1 MATPEV
7 YDWRLVPR
15 HIHEAPELA
24 VLGVLAAALDMTF
37 LVLNAAYP
45 EIDEPPNLSNR
56 WRPGAVSAYR
66 VLMSAGDL
74 RRVLATYRRVTEAQL
89 SGTSPSSGGP
99 DRIPF

>member
-7 YDWRLVPR
+7 YDWRLAPR

-37 LVLNAAYP
+37 VVLNAAYP
-45 EIDEPPNLSNR
+45 ELHEPPTPSNR

-66 VLMSAGDL
+66 VLTSAGEL
-74 RRVLATYRRVTEAQL
+74 RRVLASYRRVAEAQL
-89 SGTSPSSGGP
+89 LGTSPSSGGP